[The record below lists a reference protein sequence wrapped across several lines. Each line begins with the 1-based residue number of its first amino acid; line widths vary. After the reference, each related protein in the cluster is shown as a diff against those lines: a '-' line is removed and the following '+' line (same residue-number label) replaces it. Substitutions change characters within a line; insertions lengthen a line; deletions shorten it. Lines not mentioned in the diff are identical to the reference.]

1 MVCNTIREILVQ
13 AQERF
18 GDKDAVRYKTG
29 KDQIE
34 SKTYTQLRKDSEHFS
49 GALKSME
56 MQGAHVAVV
65 GMTSY
70 YWLVAYLGTVNCSS
84 VAVPLDVAL
93 PAAELCELLD
103 RADVSVLVYDEI
115 RADVAELAK
124 KNCPKLKKIERDGG
138 RRNILYEAAF
148 GRKRQRV

>member
-103 RADVSVLVYDEI
+103 RKSVV
-115 RADVAELAK
+115 
-124 KNCPKLKKIERDGG
+124 
-138 RRNILYEAAF
+138 
-148 GRKRQRV
+148 